1 MSDKRFKP
9 EKAGKLFSPERQKLL
24 PVEKILAYLDLEQA
38 DSVADLGAGN
48 GYFTVPMAK
57 KVTTVHA
64 VDIEPQMLNMLND
77 YAVDENVSNIE
88 FITSDLEAIN
98 MEGNSVN
105 KVFSAFVMHEISNL
119 KKAFEEINRIM
130 IKGGQ
135 LFILDWE
142 VEENPEM
149 GPPPHERISS
159 ERFLSLL
166 QENGFKGQMLY
177 RDGKT
182 YGIKATMN

>member
-24 PVEKILAYLDLEQA
+24 PVEKILAYLNLEHT
-38 DSVADLGAGN
+38 DIVADLGAGN

-64 VDIEPQMLNMLND
+64 VDIEPQMLDMLND

-88 FITSDLEAIN
+88 FITSDLEAIDMGDN
-98 MEGNSVN
+98 TVN
-105 KVFSAFVMHEISNL
+105 KIFSAFVMHEISHL

-130 IKGGQ
+130 VKGGQ

-142 VEENPEM
+142 MEENPEM

-159 ERFLSLL
+159 ERFLSVL
-166 QENGFKGQMLY
+166 QENGFEAEILY

-182 YGIKATMN
+182 YGVKATVN